1 MSSKIKQNLAPNIL
15 CPECSNIPLL
25 GFNFAYEG
33 KNLSDTCELF
43 SYCIYNH
50 DNKKN
55 QIEKV
60 NFFDIFKKNT
70 KKSKQ
75 NKQIFKC
82 EFCKKKKIE
91 YHCIDCV
98 RNLCKECISNHKGHK
113 YYNNKEYISEEE
125 LNEIKKNFD
134 ESQKNLEKN
143 LRLIQEKINEFES
156 KLEELKSLYEK
167 YKDINDKLI
176 SFSNYILNLYIDL
189 AQSKEDISYPI
200 YFNLKNILL
209 FNPTPINLED
219 INDVPITSFINSLNT
234 KLTSG
239 FYFVILNSNFSKN
252 LINYNKSEQNFINF
266 NLIKLE
272 NFTKKE
278 VEYNKMLSYTR
289 EKIIGIKDSD
299 EQNSSDE
306 SSNDENSNE
315 KNYDKAIDVYNI
327 KNQIIETSIYLKAPE
342 EVIYNEQYDILIFQ
356 SSKIL
361 YILNPKDFSIKQE
374 LSANHKI
381 KREIKKDEETYGY
394 RSFWNRKRESDEL
407 NDYECPGKFVHSEI
421 LSKNSFVV
429 VFYGDIRLLGEN
441 YAGFYSTSGLKL
453 INFKDGYYE
462 KDKYKDLF
470 HLIIYKKEKEIF
482 IPKKIIPLLR
492 NTIYANEVA
501 YVTGKHCVMEEEE
514 DPYCVFN
521 FESMIKIKDDDYI
534 FSFQSK
540 IVSDRNLYYF
550 YITDKIY
557 KNEFIYYNLNIKTD
571 EKIKNKIISTN
582 KKSFLLKNEEE
593 KFYFF
598 CDKSEVNC
606 EKLEEFFFNINKTEL
621 STYKFTS
628 EEQVQNFFVRNNTI
642 IGWDNHLIYMSK
654 AFDNKL
660 EIVNVVY
667 FEKQNIKYISLK
679 NNCIFYNNSNE
690 EKSKEER
697 QVGRYKNHD
706 DDSNEDSIDED
717 EY

>member
-1 MSSKIKQNLAPNIL
+1 MSSKIKQNLAPNII
-15 CPECSNIPLL
+15 CPDCSNIPLL
-25 GFNFAYEG
+25 GFNFTYEG
-33 KNLSDTCELF
+33 QNLPDSCELF

-55 QIEKV
+55 QIEKI
-60 NFFDIFKKNT
+60 NFDDIFKKNT
-70 KKSKQ
+70 KK
-75 NKQIFKC
+75 NKKNKHIFKC
-82 EFCKKKKIE
+82 EFCKKKNIE

-98 RNLCKECISNHKGHK
+98 RNLCQECFTNHKGHK

-134 ESQKNLEKN
+134 ESQKNVKKN
-143 LRLIQEKINEFES
+143 LKLIQEKIDELES

-176 SFSNYILNLYIDL
+176 SFSSYILNLYTDL

-219 INDVPITSFINSLNT
+219 INDISIASFINSLNT

-239 FYFVILNSNFSKN
+239 FYFVIINSNFSKN
-252 LINYNKSEQNFINF
+252 LIDFNKSEQNFINF
-266 NLIKLE
+266 DLIKLE

-278 VEYNKMLSYTR
+278 VEYNKMLSYTN
-289 EKIIGIKDSD
+289 EKIIGIKNSD
-299 EQNSSDE
+299 KQ
-306 SSNDENSNE
+306 NSNE
-315 KNYDKAIDVYNI
+315 KNSDKKIDIYNI
-327 KNQIIETSIYLKAPE
+327 KNQCIETSINLKAPE
-342 EVIYNEQYDILIFQ
+342 KIIFNEQYNILIFQ

-374 LSANHKI
+374 LSANHRI
-381 KREIKKDEETYGY
+381 KREKKDEETYGY
-394 RSFWNRKRESDEL
+394 RSIWNRETKSDEL

-421 LSKNSFVV
+421 LSKDSFAV
-429 VFYGDIRLLGEN
+429 VFYGDIRRLGEN
-441 YAGFYSTSGLKL
+441 YAKFYDTSSLEL
-453 INFKDGYYE
+453 INLKDGCYIRGE
-462 KDKYKDLF
+462 YKDLW

-482 IPKKIIPLLR
+482 VPKKIIPLLR
-492 NTIYANEVA
+492 NTIYVNEVD
-501 YVTGKHCVMEEEE
+501 YVSGKHCEMEGKY
-514 DPYCVFN
+514 PYCVFN

-540 IVSDRNLYYF
+540 IVSDRNLCYF
-550 YITDKIY
+550 YIIDEMY

-571 EKIKNKIISTN
+571 EQIENQIISTN
-582 KKSFLLKNEEE
+582 KKSILLKNEQE

-606 EKLEEFFFNINKTEL
+606 EELKEFFFDINKIEL
-621 STYKFTS
+621 SIYKFTS
-628 EEQVQNFFVRNNTI
+628 DEQVPNFFVRNNTI
-642 IGWDNHLIYMSK
+642 IGWDKHLIYVSK

-667 FEKQNIKYISLK
+667 FENQNIKYISLV
-679 NNCIFYNNSNE
+679 NNCIFYNNSKE
-690 EKSKEER
+690 EKREDER
-697 QVGRYKNHD
+697 QGRRYKNNEE
-706 DDSNEDSIDED
+706 DSNENSNEED
-717 EY
+717 EYSVRIIY